1 MPHTRPDASAVEN
14 SLKEIRMPNNSLPT
28 LSLQLLE
35 QLRKQGDSRLEL
47 PPESLFSAPETILQ
61 MGWGKFMRGFAPDFV
76 QLANQ
81 DGRYVGRIL
90 TVQRS
95 RDHRSEASA
104 RQDALYTLI
113 LRGIER
119 GRLKEV
125 KRIIG
130 SISRLL
136 VAEKDWDKI
145 VAAVRN
151 QSLRVILSNATE
163 TGLTLDPADRP
174 DGRPPRS
181 FPGKLTQL
189 LFERWRATAGRDADI
204 AVIPMELV
212 LNNGPL
218 VRGLI
223 LEQARGWNLGTAF
236 LDWAQS
242 SVHVASTLVDRIVVG
257 TPREDLLAKECAAL
271 GYRDD
276 LLTCGESFYLFAIT
290 ADEFTRR
297 HFPMHLASPNVRFVD
312 DLAPFRWRKLRV
324 LNGPQMVLATLGTL
338 LGFRIIRQA
347 VEDPQVGPFDE
358 QSVWQEIIPAMGP
371 EEEAVNSDYARECLE
386 RIGNPNIE
394 HRLQGIRVD
403 LTTKNSIRL
412 IPSIRDFLKLCNRL
426 PGRLL
431 LTMAATLEV
440 VLRGGLEDA
449 HADYILERW
458 AVAAPHSR
466 ESLLTFT
473 HEALA
478 HLSAQTHEP
487 LDVERIAP
495 EVRDL
500 LVEIREQGLRA
511 VLARRYALQ
520 EPVSSEPRVSS

>member
-1 MPHTRPDASAVEN
+1 MPSN
-14 SLKEIRMPNNSLPT
+14 SLLA
-28 LSLQLLE
+28 LSLGLLDR
-35 QLRKQGDSRLEL
+35 LRKQSDGSLEL

-81 DGRYVGRIL
+81 DGRYAGRVL
-90 TVQRS
+90 TVQRKP
-95 RDHRSEASA
+95 DHRSEASA

-113 LRGIER
+113 LRGIEH
-119 GRLKEV
+119 GQVKEV

-136 VAEKDWDKI
+136 VAEQDWDKI
-145 VAAVRN
+145 VAAVRK

-163 TGLTLDPADRP
+163 TGLTLDPTDRP
-174 DGRPPRS
+174 GDRPPRS

-189 LFERWRATAGRDADI
+189 LFERWRAMGGRDADI
-204 AVIPMELV
+204 AVIPTELV

-218 VRGLI
+218 VQGLI
-223 LEQARGWNLGTAF
+223 LEQARAWNFGAAF
-236 LDWAQS
+236 LDWAQR

-257 TPREDLLAKECAAL
+257 TPREDLLAEECQAL

-276 LLTCGESFYLFAIT
+276 LLTCGETFYLFAIA
-290 ADEFTRR
+290 ADEFTRH

-312 DLAPFRWRKLRV
+312 DLAPYRWRKLRL

-347 VEDPQVGPFDE
+347 VEDPQVGRFDE
-358 QSVWQEIIPAMGP
+358 QTVWQEIIPAMGP
-371 EEEAVNSDYARECLE
+371 EEEAINSDYARECLE

-403 LTTKNSIRL
+403 LTAKNSIRL
-412 IPSIRDFLKLCNRL
+412 IPSIRDFLKRRNEL
-426 PGRLL
+426 PVRLL

-449 HADYILERW
+449 HAGYILERW
-458 AVAAPHSR
+458 AAADAHSR
-466 ESLLTFT
+466 ESVLTFT
-473 HEALA
+473 REALA

-487 LDVERIAP
+487 LDVEGIAP
-495 EVRDL
+495 EVCDL
-500 LVEIREQGLRA
+500 LLEIRKQGLRA
-511 VLARRYALQ
+511 VLARRFALE
-520 EPVSSEPRVSS
+520 EPASSERRISS

>member
-1 MPHTRPDASAVEN
+1 M
-14 SLKEIRMPNNSLPT
+14 
-28 LSLQLLE
+28 
-35 QLRKQGDSRLEL
+35 EL
-47 PPESLFSAPETILQ
+47 PPESLLSAPETILQ
-61 MGWGKFMRGFAPDFV
+61 LGWGKFMRGFAPDFV
-76 QLANQ
+76 QLANKG
-81 DGRYVGRIL
+81 GRYTGRIIS
-90 TVQRS
+90 VQRKPDY
-95 RDHRSEASA
+95 RAEASA

-119 GRLKEV
+119 GRRKEV

-136 VAEKDWDKI
+136 VAEQDWDK
-145 VAAVRN
+145 VVEATRK

-174 DGRPPRS
+174 EGRPPRS

-189 LFERWRATAGRDADI
+189 LFDRWRATRGRDADI
-204 AVIPMELV
+204 AVIPTELV
-212 LNNGPL
+212 ENNGPI
-218 VRGLI
+218 VQGSI
-223 LEQARGWNLGTAF
+223 LEQARAWNLGAAF

-257 TPREDLLAKECAAL
+257 TPREDLLAVECQAL

-276 LLTCGESFYLFAIT
+276 LLTCGETFYLFGIA
-290 ADEFTRR
+290 ADEFTRH
-297 HFPMHLASPNVRFVD
+297 HFPLHLASPNVRFVD
-312 DLAPFRWRKLRV
+312 DLAPFRWRKLRL

-347 VEDPQVGPFDE
+347 VEDPQIGPFNE
-358 QSVWQEIIPAMGP
+358 QTVWQEIIPAMGP
-371 EEEAVNSDYARECLE
+371 EEEAINSDYARECLD
-386 RIGNPNIE
+386 RIGNPDIE

-403 LTTKNSIRL
+403 LTAKNSIRL
-412 IPSIRDFLKLCNRL
+412 IPSIRDFLTRRGEL

-449 HADYILERW
+449 HADYIIGRW
-458 AVAAPHSR
+458 KAADTHSQ

-473 HEALA
+473 REALA

-487 LDVERIAP
+487 LDVERVAG

-500 LVEIREQGLRA
+500 QLQIREQGLRA
-511 VLARRYALQ
+511 VLARRYALE
-520 EPVSSEPRVSS
+520 EPASSDRRVSS